1 MINGVSTVL
10 LVEDDVHAAMPLVM
24 GLQDEGFR
32 PLHARDSRQGLDY
45 ARSARPDLV
54 LLDAMRPRM
63 EGFRVCRRLR
73 EESVVPIIPSTG
85 LRAGML
91 DDHDHEADR
100 IKGLELGADDYLVRP
115 VSPRELDRR
124 QTSPP
129 DDTLTVQD
137 VVLDRETQQVWRAGE
152 LIEMPQ
158 REFDPSTISGQRV
171 LRVLMEHAGRAVSR
185 QQLTD
190 AVWGEDWVGYER
202 TLNVHVYRLRQ
213 KLEDEPAV
221 PRYIETMRSYGYRF
235 VAGTRQRMESGQSW
249 DGGELSTKLLVVAA
263 RHIRSLRQGLV
274 GWGDESSG

>member
-1 MINGVSTVL
+1 MANGFNTVL
-10 LVEDDVHAAMPLVM
+10 LVENDVNAAMPLIM

-73 EESVVPIIPSTG
+73 EESVVPII
-85 LRAGML
+85 ML

-115 VSPRELDRR
+115 VSLRELAARVRAQLRRRELDRR
-124 QTSPP
+124 HTSPP

-137 VVLDRETQQVWRAGE
+137 VVLDCATQQVWRAGQ

-158 REFDPSTISGQRV
+158 REFDV
-171 LRVLMEHAGRAVSR
+171 LRVLMEHAGQAVSR
-185 QQLTD
+185 QQITD
-190 AVWGEDWVGYER
+190 EVWGEDWVGYER

-213 KLEDEPAV
+213 KLENEPAA
-221 PRYIETMRSYGYRF
+221 PRYIETVRSYGYRF
-235 VAGTRQRMESGQSW
+235 VVGARQRMGN
-249 DGGELSTKLLVVAA
+249 GTN
-263 RHIRSLRQGLV
+263 
-274 GWGDESSG
+274 